1 MKIVESILTKN
12 PCYTAG
18 RKITVK
24 GLMLHSVGCNQPKA
38 SVFINS
44 WNSASYDRACVHGFI
59 DANDGTIYQTLPW
72 NHRGWHCGSGSKGSG
87 NNTHIGVEMCEPAC
101 IKYTGGSSFTCSDTA
116 TAKACAERTYQVAV
130 ELFAML
136 CKEYGLDPL
145 ADGVVISHKEGHSR
159 GIASNHGDPEHLW
172 TQLKMGYT
180 MDTFR
185 KAVKAAMG
193 GTTAATGL
201 QAGALKDL
209 SEAEV
214 IAKVGPLFTAD
225 QKKTG
230 ILASVSLAQF
240 ILESGYGKSELAQN
254 ANNCFGMKKS
264 LSGNTWGN
272 STWDGVSIYTK
283 KTQEQNPDGSYETIT
298 ADFRKYPCVEDSI
311 ADHSAY
317 LLGAMNGSRKRYEGI
332 AGMTDYKA
340 VAQLI
345 KDGGYA
351 TSLSYVQNLC
361 GIIERWNLTQYDSAN
376 AAETTQIWYRVRKSW
391 ADAKSQKG
399 AFHVLSNAK
408 ACADENPGYSVFDES
423 GKAIY
428 TGKGSGSQAAFQPYL
443 VKVSITDLNIRKGP
457 GTNYAKT
464 GKYTGIGVFTIVEES
479 TGAGSSKGW
488 GLLKSYQ
495 SGRNGWV
502 SLDYCKRV

>member
-1 MKIVESILTKN
+1 MKLVQSILTKN

-24 GLMLHSVGCNQPKA
+24 GLMLHIVGCSQPKA

-59 DANDGTIYQTLPW
+59 DGTDGTIYQALPW
-72 NHRGWHCGSGSKGSG
+72 NHRGWHAGGDA

-116 TAKACAERTYQVAV
+116 TARAVAKRTYEAAV

-136 CKEYGLDPL
+136 CKEYGLNPL
-145 ADGVVISHKEGHSR
+145 TDIISHKEGHAK

-172 TQLKMGYT
+172 KGLGMSYT

-185 KAVKAAMG
+185 QAVKAEMAG
-193 GTTAATGL
+193 AATPAPSGL
-201 QAGALKDL
+201 QAIAFKDM
-209 SEAEV
+209 SEADI

-225 QKKTG
+225 QKSSG

-264 LSGNTWGN
+264 LSGNTWSG
-272 STWDGVSIYTK
+272 STWDGSSVYTK
-283 KTQEQNPDGSYETIT
+283 KTQEYENGQYVTIT
-298 ADFRKYPCVEDSI
+298 ADFRKYPSVEKSI

-317 LLGAMNGSRKRYEGI
+317 LLGAKNGSKLRYDGLK
-332 AGMTDYKA
+332 GCTDYKKA
-340 VAQLI
+340 VQLI

-351 TSLSYVQNLC
+351 TSPTYVESICN
-361 GIIERWNLTQYDSAN
+361 IIERWKLTQYD
-376 AAETTQIWYRVRKSW
+376 AAAPVEDKPAATPFLVR
-391 ADAKSQKG
+391 
-399 AFHVLSNAK
+399 
-408 ACADENPGYSVFDES
+408 
-423 GKAIY
+423 
-428 TGKGSGSQAAFQPYL
+428 
-443 VKVSITDLNIRKGP
+443 VSISNLNIRKGA
-457 GTNYAKT
+457 GTNYAT
-464 GKYTGIGVFTIVEES
+464 IGKYTGKGVFTIMEVKAGKGS
-479 TGAGSSKGW
+479 TAGWGRLKSGAGW
-488 GLLKSYQ
+488 I
-495 SGRNGWV
+495 
-502 SLDYCKRV
+502 SLDYATRI